1 MIDRKA
7 IEKNLGAVQARIAA
21 ATEKAGRD
29 LAEVSL
35 VVVTKG
41 HPAETIQVLFDLG
54 IRAIGE
60 SYAEEGRAKQVAL
73 SGYSGLKWHMIG
85 HVQSRKAE
93 LIAQHFDMLHSV
105 DSLKLA
111 RRLNRFAGE
120 AGRVLPILLECNVSG
135 EASKYGWPAADP
147 AFWPA
152 LFGEVEQGLTLSNLK
167 LQGLMTIAPIVER
180 PEQARPYFER
190 ARRLRD
196 ELANRFPQAEL
207 SQLSMGMSDDF
218 EPAILEGATL
228 VRIGTAILGPR
239 PD

>member
-41 HPAETIQVLFDLG
+41 HLAETIQVLFDLG

-60 SYAEEGRAKQVAL
+60 SYAEEGRAKQLAL
-73 SGYSGLKWHMIG
+73 SGYCGLKWHMIG
-85 HVQSRKAE
+85 HVQSRKAD
-93 LIAQHFDMLHSV
+93 LIAQHFDMLHSA
-105 DSLKLA
+105 DSLKLT

-147 AFWPA
+147 ALWPA
-152 LFGEVEQGLTLSNLK
+152 LFGEVEQGLALSNLK
-167 LQGLMTIAPIVER
+167 LQGLMTIAPIVKR